1 MMKYLSFLLLLFF
14 SSAGL
19 AADFSSFVCPNTYRG
34 VRVGDSM
41 DAVTSAC
48 GKPTT
53 VATEQKQ
60 TNTPVTTTV
69 WVYTQGGAL
78 GSLNVKGVSLSLP
91 TLTIAFDSNQKVSSI
106 SSQGSSSNNSSLG
119 YCGMGK
125 TVNIGDS
132 QETVKAEC
140 GEPTMVNSQE
150 SSSTTTQNVVVWTYN
165 YGPYKPQIIF
175 KFENGLLSGL
185 SSGALGH

>member
-1 MMKYLSFLLLLFF
+1 MKYLIFFIFLFF
-14 SSAGL
+14 SEAGL
-19 AADFSSFVCPNTYRG
+19 AADFSSFVCPNTYRD
-34 VRVGDSM
+34 VKVGDSM
-41 DAVTSAC
+41 DIVTAAC
-48 GKPTT
+48 GQPTT
-53 VATEQKQ
+53 VSTQQKQ

-69 WVYTQGGAL
+69 WVYSQGGVL

-91 TLTIAFDSNQKVSSI
+91 SLTVAFDSDQKVSSI
-106 SSQGSSSNNSSLG
+106 SSQGSSTSSLG

-125 TVNIGDS
+125 TIHIGDS

-140 GEPTMVNSQE
+140 GEPSMVNSQE

-175 KFENGLLSGL
+175 KFENGLLNKL